1 MKYCTN
7 CGNELK
13 ENSNF
18 CTKCGK
24 PTKKELEKI
33 KKIEKEKK
41 EQANEKLL
49 LWLGTFLVIISS
61 IIFAFTNW
69 ENMNDIFKVI
79 FLSIEALIFFASSF
93 AFKKLKNDGAHKTM
107 WFLGTIFI
115 IVILN
120 FIGEKEL
127 LGNYLS

>member
-18 CTKCGK
+18 CTNCGK

-61 IIFAFTNW
+61 IISKYLGEGA
-69 ENMNDIFKVI
+69 K
-79 FLSIEALIFFASSF
+79 LSKATPNQIEQL
-93 AFKKLKNDGAHKTM
+93 TM
-107 WFLGTIFI
+107 I
-115 IVILN
+115 
-120 FIGEKEL
+120 EL
-127 LGNYLS
+127 EVKDVE

>member
-18 CTKCGK
+18 CTNCGK

-120 FIGEKEL
+120 FIGEK
-127 LGNYLS
+127 

>member
-7 CGNELK
+7 CGNELR

-18 CTKCGK
+18 CTNCGK

-107 WFLGTIFI
+107 WFVGTIFI
-115 IVILN
+115 IVLLN

>member
-18 CTKCGK
+18 CTNCGK
-24 PTKKELEKI
+24 PTKKELENI

-61 IIFAFTNW
+61 TIFAFTNW

-107 WFLGTIFI
+107 WFLGNICIFSI
-115 IVILN
+115 IKCIMCIN
-120 FIGEKEL
+120 L
-127 LGNYLS
+127 LFK

>member
-18 CTKCGK
+18 CTNCGK

-79 FLSIEALIFFASSF
+79 FLSIEALIFFVSSF
-93 AFKKLKNDGAHKTM
+93 AFKKLKNDGAYKTM

-120 FIGEKEL
+120 
-127 LGNYLS
+127 LGDKNIEDKRYWF

>member
-18 CTKCGK
+18 CTNCGK

-107 WFLGTIFI
+107 
-115 IVILN
+115 
-120 FIGEKEL
+120 
-127 LGNYLS
+127 